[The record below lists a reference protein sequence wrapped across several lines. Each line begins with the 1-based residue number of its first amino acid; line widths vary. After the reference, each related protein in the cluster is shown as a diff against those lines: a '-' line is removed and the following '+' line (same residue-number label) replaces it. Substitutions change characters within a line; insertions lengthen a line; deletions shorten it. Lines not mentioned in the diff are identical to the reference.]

1 MDYYQAIKINLME
14 NFQKKPKWLIM
25 LQSLVDIS
33 RIYIM
38 TKNGQNTYFF
48 FFFASLTL
56 LIVVRYTV
64 HKIHPPVH
72 F

>member
-14 NFQKKPKWLIM
+14 NFKKKPKWLIM

-48 FFFASLTL
+48 FFFLLLSL
-56 LIVVRYTV
+56 
-64 HKIHPPVH
+64 